1 MNEPSEGG
9 AAPALVQLSPLE
21 ARVLGSL
28 VEKAATTPEVYPLTL
43 NAAQLACNQ
52 KSNREPVMNAELGAV
67 GQALRALED
76 KGLVRVA
83 HGARTLRYEHTI
95 DAALNLTLRSRAVI
109 ALLLLRGPQTQA
121 ELFTRT
127 ARLAD
132 FPDSAILGDTL
143 DRLVA
148 REPAL
153 VACIGRAPG
162 QREDRYMHLL
172 CGPVSA
178 MDIPAAREHRRTDE
192 PSASAGDDERYAE
205 LEARVAALE
214 QTVEEL
220 RRHLAHQGDARPP
233 HGDFI
238 AET

>member
-1 MNEPSEGG
+1 MNEPSDAG
-9 AAPALVQLSPLE
+9 AAPPLVQLSPLE

-28 VEKAATTPEVYPLTL
+28 IEKAATTPEVYPLTL

-76 KGLVRVA
+76 KGLVRLV

-143 DRLVA
+143 DRLIA

-153 VACIGRAPG
+153 VVRIGRAPG

-178 MDIPAAREHRRTDE
+178 ADLQGARDHRHADRHDDLAPA
-192 PSASAGDDERYAE
+192 DDRYAE
-205 LEARVAALE
+205 LEARVGALE
-214 QTVEEL
+214 RTVEDL
-220 RRHLAHQGDARPP
+220 RRRLAHRDDPP
-233 HGDFI
+233 PEHGEFI